1 MKTITIYHYDAFSK
15 EPNKGNP
22 AGVVLNGD
30 DLTDFEMQEI
40 AYRAGFNETAFL
52 VNSNVADLGI
62 RYFSPGQ
69 EMDLCGHGTIAAV
82 YALKSKNLLN
92 DKSKLTIET
101 KVGILPIR
109 IDSQADGEEYI
120 TMKQDSPQLKD
131 FSGSYEELANSI
143 GINRDDIESDL
154 PTVYGSTGS
163 WTLLVPIKKLSIFNK
178 MKANNELFPSV
189 LKEIPKASIHPFCLE
204 TYDQNADMHARHF
217 SSPYSGT
224 IEDSVTGT
232 ASGVMGA
239 YYAEYI
245 NRNFENHLRIL
256 VEQGHE
262 MGKDGRVLVKVS
274 KNEKSYDIEI
284 TGTAVYVKE
293 LEIVFVT
300 NKHNKV

>member
-1 MKTITIYHYDAFSK
+1 VKSITIYHYDAFSK

-82 YALKSKNLLN
+82 YALKSKQLLN
-92 DKSKLTIET
+92 NESELTIET
-101 KVGILPIR
+101 KVGILPVR
-109 IDSQADGEEYI
+109 IDSQADGEEYV
-120 TMKQDSPQLKD
+120 TMKQDSPQFKD
-131 FSGSYEELANSI
+131 FNGSYEELAHSI

-163 WTLLVPIKKLSIFNK
+163 WTLLVPIKNLSIFNK

-245 NRNFENHLRIL
+245 NRNFENHLHIL

-262 MGKDGRVLVKVS
+262 IGKDGRVLVKVL

-293 LEIVFVT
+293 FEIVFAT
-300 NKHNKV
+300 NIHNKV